1 MDYWEELKE
10 PLYKFIVENRSMY
23 RDDGVDKGQ
32 GDIID
37 FINATVTK
45 TGRKITVDAHGWGGW
60 PLYDYIVDDDWADTG
75 LAEGTVIN
83 TYTGTK
89 IYSTIQG
96 AVDAWQTSA
105 VDKSIFI
112 CPGHYDE
119 DVVVQTATAGDT
131 VQRLSMEGGAGC
143 TAFIDGSIT
152 FDGLFNNPLS
162 QEYRPPSVIRN
173 LKVSVNTAGGKGAGD
188 LIFGQNVVHDT
199 NAIEGLSFEN
209 CHFEGTVKPI
219 SAGTDH
225 AVQVLRC
232 SFLNCTFGAG
242 MDDNGFVLLLEEC
255 HFEGCAFQGAV
266 DISKASGAT
275 TSGIGLALSSNP
287 TTFTE
292 CLFLKGLRAGDILAG
307 VFSACSFQNAASTA
321 YCVWISGGDNIYG
334 AQVGEAIFT
343 GCHFMYENGANAEFG
358 FITLGSTQTIGTAWW
373 ENFIVSNCTF
383 DVPTAPTS
391 GTNPI
396 HAVWWLGNLVADIP
410 KILFANNTLIEDSDG
425 NRLEDVATTP
435 ASTTI
440 EGAFRDSVFGP
451 CEPPNFDVDL
461 ATGSANNLYIGT
473 GNVIGAGA
481 SSVTIIG
488 GGSSGSTSG
497 ILYDSA
503 ALTLGYRAFLC
514 RFDATIVTVAA
525 GTLALTNN
533 ATNYVEVNAA
543 GTVSANTTA
552 HTLGHIPLGTVVTLG
567 SDITTIT
574 EQSATLDESATN
586 IFTAQSVLAATTAH
600 TPAAL
605 TVTEQTV
612 VGRLT
617 GGNIAAVSM
626 GIADNN
632 VVQIDQA
639 DVADNDFAKFTA
651 AGLEGRSYAEV
662 KQDLDLEDAD
672 IKALAVTGV
681 EAEATLDLTGD
692 VTVAAAKTLALD
704 HVIEKTAGHGIVLD
718 GVELKDD
725 AVETDA
731 IRGLRETSG
740 PTALTVGTI
749 TDGEFLKRVGATIV
763 SAAAAGGGAPTDAD
777 YLVGTANAG
786 LSAEI
791 VVGAT
796 PGGEL
801 GGTWASPTVDA
812 THSGSAHHAAVTVA
826 ADLSPLVTL
835 STQELSFAVQNA
847 NKVLAGPTSGGDA
860 DPTMRALVAADIPSL
875 TAYVPKTLY
884 DAQSILAATADDTP
898 AAVTVAE
905 QRLVGRLTGGN
916 IDDITIGIAD
926 DNILQVDQASTA
938 DDNDYAKFTANGIE
952 GRSYAEVISDLGLK
966 TVATDTIWA
975 AAGDL
980 AVATGNDAAGVLTKG
995 TDGKVLTMVA
1005 GAVAWAAAAGGG
1017 GVSDAAFSF

>member
-1 MDYWEELKE
+1 MTSEHRPPTSWLTGHLPGVGSGASRSVPIPKE
-10 PLYKFIVENRSMY
+10 YGPIAPWINKHINSYHG
-23 RDDGVDKGQ
+23 GVGE
-32 GDIID
+32 
-37 FINATVTK
+37 
-45 TGRKITVDAHGWGGW
+45 GW

-75 LAEGTVIN
+75 FPEGTVIN

-89 IYSTIQG
+89 MYSTIQG
-96 AVDAWQTSA
+96 AVDAWAASA
-105 VDKSIFI
+105 VAKSIFI

-119 DVVVQTATAGDT
+119 DVVVSTAI
-131 VQRLSMEGGAGC
+131 VQPISMEGPSGC

-152 FDGLFNNPLS
+152 FDGLFNNVLS

-173 LKVSVNTAGGKGAGD
+173 LKVSINTGGGKGAGD
-188 LIFGQNVVHDT
+188 LIFGQNVLHVANTID
-199 NAIEGLSFEN
+199 GLSFEN
-209 CHFEGTVKPI
+209 CHFEGTVKSI
-219 SAGTDH
+219 SYSTSYGIL
-225 AVQVLRC
+225 VEMC

-242 MDDNGFVLLLEEC
+242 MDDNGFVLVLEEC
-255 HFEGCAFQGAV
+255 HFEGCTFQGV
-266 DISKASGAT
+266 VNISKASGAS
-275 TSGIGLALSSNP
+275 TSSLGLAWSSNP

-292 CLFLKGLRAGDILAG
+292 CLFLKGLRVGDIEAG

-321 YCVWISGGDNIYG
+321 YCVWISGGDGTYG
-334 AQVGEAIFT
+334 AQVREAIFT

-358 FITLGSTQTIGTAWW
+358 FITLGSTQTIGTTPW

-396 HAVWWLGNLVADIP
+396 HVVWWLGNLVGDTP
-410 KILFANNTLIEDSDG
+410 KILFANNALIEDGDG

-440 EGAFRDSVFGP
+440 KGAFRDSVFGP

-473 GNVIGAGA
+473 GKVIGAGA

-488 GGSSGSTSG
+488 GGSSGTTSG

-514 RFDATIVTVAA
+514 RFDTTIVTVAT

-533 ATNYVEVNAA
+533 ATNYVEVDAA

-552 HTLGHIPLGTVVTLG
+552 YTLGHIPLGTVVTLS

-574 EQSATLDESATN
+574 EQSATLDESLSN
-586 IFTAQSVLAATTAH
+586 LYTAQSVLAATTAH

-632 VVQIDQA
+632 VVQIDSA
-639 DVADNDFAKFTA
+639 DVADNEYAKFTA

-681 EAEATLDLTGD
+681 EAEATLDLAGD

-704 HVIEKTAGHGIVLD
+704 HVIEKTATHGVNIEGVSLLD
-718 GVELKDD
+718 SFADLTEIAKPANPAANALRVYAKDD
-725 AVETDA
+725 GAGVTKLYGLDSAGTETA
-731 IRGLRETSG
+731 YG
-740 PTALTVGTI
+740 
-749 TDGEFLKRVGATIV
+749 
-763 SAAAAGGGAPTDAD
+763 AGGG
-777 YLVGTANAG
+777 
-786 LSAEI
+786 S
-791 VVGAT
+791 
-796 PGGEL
+796 
-801 GGTWASPTVDA
+801 
-812 THSGSAHHAAVTVA
+812 
-826 ADLSPLVTL
+826 
-835 STQELSFAVQNA
+835 
-847 NKVLAGPTSGGDA
+847 
-860 DPTMRALVAADIPSL
+860 M
-875 TAYVPKTLY
+875 
-884 DAQSILAATADDTP
+884 
-898 AAVTVAE
+898 
-905 QRLVGRLTGGN
+905 
-916 IDDITIGIAD
+916 
-926 DNILQVDQASTA
+926 
-938 DDNDYAKFTANGIE
+938 
-952 GRSYAEVISDLGLK
+952 
-966 TVATDTIWA
+966 ATDPIWA
-975 AAGDL
+975 AAGDI

-995 TDGKVLTMVA
+995 TDAQVLTMVA
-1005 GAVAWAAAAGGG
+1005 GAVAWAAAAGGLDIQTIWAYG
-1017 GVSDAAFSF
+1017 D